1 MNFVQLVRH
10 GRVQSEQFHDIL
22 GEASGQWSE
31 VRGRNGRFA
40 SRVDGDVAPPTADA
54 DRSVGSGRVLF
65 VKPLTSGPIALT
77 IAGFDPSSGAGITA
91 DIKTM
96 AAYGIY
102 GVSCVTALT
111 VQSTSGV
118 SEVQATSSDLV
129 RATLNTLADDLP
141 IRGVKIG
148 MLATAEIAQEV
159 VDFLALRELRPV
171 VVDPVLA
178 SSSGMPLLETG
189 GWKVMLEKVIG
200 RADVFTPNAI
210 EAGWLSGKLVNSV
223 EDAVEAGTQL
233 LHYGPK
239 AVIVK
244 GGHLGEHGAE
254 AKAPPTDTLVQRD
267 ADPIFFPGE
276 RIATAST
283 HGTGCTFATAILC
296 EILLGRT
303 IPEAVSGAKRYVTEA
318 LRAAKPMGKG
328 SGPMEHFWVG
338 RD

>member
-1 MNFVQLVRH
+1 M
-10 GRVQSEQFHDIL
+10 
-22 GEASGQWSE
+22 
-31 VRGRNGRFA
+31 
-40 SRVDGDVAPPTADA
+40 
-54 DRSVGSGRVLF
+54 
-65 VKPLTSGPIALT
+65 KPLTSGPIALT

-96 AAYGIY
+96 AAYGVY

-118 SEVQATSSDLV
+118 SEVEATSPDLV
-129 RATLNTLADDLP
+129 RATLNTLANDLP
-141 IRGVKIG
+141 IQGVKIG

-178 SSSGMPLLETG
+178 SSSGTLLLETG

-200 RADVFTPNAI
+200 RADVFTPNAT
-210 EAGWLSGKLVNSV
+210 EAGWLSGTLVNSA

-239 AVIVK
+239 AIIVK
-244 GGHLGEHGAE
+244 GGHLGEGHGG
-254 AKAPPTDTLVQRD
+254 KVVPPTDTLVRRD
-267 ADPIFFPGE
+267 ADPLFFPGE
-276 RIATAST
+276 RIATTST
-283 HGTGCTFATAILC
+283 HGTGCTFASAILC

-303 IPEAVSGAKRYVTEA
+303 IPEAVLGAKRYVTEA
-318 LRAAKPMGKG
+318 LKAAKPMGKG
-328 SGPMEHFWVG
+328 AGPLEHFWG
-338 RD
+338 G